1 MVHILHLD
9 GGDILMLH
17 SAANGR
23 YLAAPRTG
31 WSWNS
36 VNLRDLN
43 QLPSFTVGWFAVT
56 VGSGFRQ
63 ILMGLSAQPTGGCSY
78 STGAMGRFH
87 DRHHLWLRSREHGT
101 YLQADLDD
109 GSTLSLHPCR
119 AAVRTAWTVH
129 TIGRMLAL
137 HSAANGR
144 YLAATAARFGLG
156 GNRVIL
162 RDLDMFAAGWFPDM
176 SASGDSIMLR
186 HSSDQFLR
194 AIDRGD
200 GNGVTVEVSASR
212 RANAHWV
219 VEAIPSTDSIPR
231 LPHIEMDARRH

>member
-1 MVHILHLD
+1 
-9 GGDILMLH
+9 
-17 SAANGR
+17 
-23 YLAAPRTG
+23 
-31 WSWNS
+31 
-36 VNLRDLN
+36 
-43 QLPSFTVGWFAVT
+43 
-56 VGSGFRQ
+56 
-63 ILMGLSAQPTGGCSY
+63 
-78 STGAMGRFH
+78 MGRFH
-87 DRHHLWLRSREHGT
+87 DRHHVWLRSREHGT

-109 GSTLSLHPCR
+109 GSTLSLHSCCE
-119 AAVRTAWTVH
+119 AVRTAWTVH

-144 YLAATAARFGLG
+144 YLAATAERFGLG

-176 SASGDSIMLR
+176 SASGDSIVLR

-231 LPHIEMDARRH
+231 LPHIEVRALCPVLFLWDQLLNQKLTDCGKLSWFCTPECNSLVLMFRCFCLCC